1 MDWST
6 NYTAGNYLAIW
17 DNAGNCIRPIP
28 KGSTSVGYAT
38 SAGNADTVDSKHASD
53 FASSGHN
60 HDGRYV
66 RYYTVTTLDC
76 NNLAV
81 GLTAAGVSATNAAHI
96 NHSAFLYISDVGTP
110 FQLQIPDFSIPY
122 IYKRYYSSGTWS
134 GWFKLNAGYADSAG
148 SASNLQTSR
157 LLWGQP
163 FDGTGDV
170 SGSLS
175 GVGHIQFS
183 ADNTYNI
190 GSNSAASKYIYT
202 YWLGAKSGQKLELG
216 ANNSN
221 YGQGLCIDTN
231 LNVGIGTSTPAYKLH
246 VNGQIHSSFASNN
259 GNPCIMVN
267 PTNDTNWCYGIE
279 VLATKLTAGHRI
291 GAYWAG
297 KANST
302 NNAICMSYYHA
313 GDGSG
318 DNKLIWNTWGSGD
331 KMALT
336 ANGNV
341 GIGTTNPSS
350 RLTINGDI
358 SLFNVGSIRNL
369 AIGGGIYWNPYVES
383 ASDGSDAASITL
395 VKSGVVGG
403 TTLVLSQMNDTN
415 DTIQFQT
422 NVSARLYHNS
432 YPILTTQNTYVSNN
446 KGYINGTEITQV
458 NNADKVDGYHASS
471 FLIDRGGNYQG
482 LLYDLPCK
490 SIFSGYNLSDSPTT
504 EWVSGIVLGSNWNNS
519 HYQHYLVESGSRWYA
534 TRGYSSGK
542 MTNWNTFAYL
552 TDIPNPTD
560 YYWANVKIS
569 TSASTTTSPTVS
581 DLTATSSIRMGD
593 ILLEHTDEINNS
605 DNGSLYLN
613 YRSSGD
619 VNLCQGGG
627 KVGIGTGSPQTA
639 LDIRSNEI
647 APLSV
652 NGAIKLATNPNGVY
666 YYQPICVAIGQVTN
680 TQTEYNIYC
689 NTNITC
695 DTGQMI
701 EITFNDIPCYESE
714 LSNYMLFISDRWSDN
729 TNSYFLLLVRIN

>member
-1 MDWST
+1 
-6 NYTAGNYLAIW
+6 
-17 DNAGNCIRPIP
+17 
-28 KGSTSVGYAT
+28 
-38 SAGNADTVDSKHASD
+38 
-53 FASSGHN
+53 
-60 HDGRYV
+60 
-66 RYYTVTTLDC
+66 
-76 NNLAV
+76 
-81 GLTAAGVSATNAAHI
+81 
-96 NHSAFLYISDVGTP
+96 
-110 FQLQIPDFSIPY
+110 
-122 IYKRYYSSGTWS
+122 
-134 GWFKLNAGYADSAG
+134 
-148 SASNLQTSR
+148 
-157 LLWGQP
+157 
-163 FDGTGDV
+163 
-170 SGSLS
+170 
-175 GVGHIQFS
+175 
-183 ADNTYNI
+183 
-190 GSNSAASKYIYT
+190 
-202 YWLGAKSGQKLELG
+202 
-216 ANNSN
+216 
-221 YGQGLCIDTN
+221 
-231 LNVGIGTSTPAYKLH
+231 
-246 VNGQIHSSFASNN
+246 
-259 GNPCIMVN
+259 
-267 PTNDTNWCYGIE
+267 
-279 VLATKLTAGHRI
+279 
-291 GAYWAG
+291 
-297 KANST
+297 
-302 NNAICMSYYHA
+302 
-313 GDGSG
+313 
-318 DNKLIWNTWGSGD
+318 
-331 KMALT
+331 
-336 ANGNV
+336 
-341 GIGTTNPSS
+341 
-350 RLTINGDI
+350 
-358 SLFNVGSIRNL
+358 
-369 AIGGGIYWNPYVES
+369 
-383 ASDGSDAASITL
+383 
-395 VKSGVVGG
+395 
-403 TTLVLSQMNDTN
+403 MNDTN